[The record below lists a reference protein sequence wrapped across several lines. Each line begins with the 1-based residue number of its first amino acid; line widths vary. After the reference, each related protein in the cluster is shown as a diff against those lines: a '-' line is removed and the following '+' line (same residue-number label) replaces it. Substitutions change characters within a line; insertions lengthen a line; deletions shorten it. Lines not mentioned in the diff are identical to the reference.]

1 MKHSAASLD
10 SEAGARCQPCGSAQ
24 LGWQPVDNA
33 QLVQQLA
40 AHAQLIQQFAAHAQ
54 LTQQLAAHVQIADYE
69 QLDRP
74 TAEEA
79 ALQLPEEV
87 QAVGRQLG
95 HAGGWRQAAGQ
106 LPGPDFARCRG
117 FLKLLMVFQIQ

>member
-1 MKHSAASLD
+1 MEHSAASLG
-10 SEAGARCQPCGSAQ
+10 SEAEARCQLCGTAQ

-33 QLVQQLA
+33 QFVQQLA
-40 AHAQLIQQFAAHAQ
+40 ALAPLTQQFAAHAQ
-54 LTQQLAAHVQIADYE
+54 LTQQFAAHAPIADYE

-79 ALQLPEEV
+79 ARQLPEEV
-87 QAVGRQLG
+87 QAVGRLLG

-106 LPGPDFARCRG
+106 PPGPDFARCRG
-117 FLKLLMVFQIQ
+117 FLKL

>member
-1 MKHSAASLD
+1 MKHSEAA
-10 SEAGARCQPCGSAQ
+10 ARCQPCGTAQ
-24 LGWQPVDNA
+24 LGWQPDDNA

-40 AHAQLIQQFAAHAQ
+40 AHAPFVQQLAARAE
-54 LTQQLAAHVQIADYE
+54 LTQQFAAHVQIADCE
-69 QLDRP
+69 ELDPP

-79 ALQLPEEV
+79 ARQLPEVV
-87 QAVGRQLG
+87 QAVGQRLG

-106 LPGPDFARCRG
+106 PPGRDFARCRG

>member
-1 MKHSAASLD
+1 MKHGAASLG
-10 SEAGARCQPCGSAQ
+10 SEAGARCQPCVTAQ

-40 AHAQLIQQFAAHAQ
+40 VHAQ
-54 LTQQLAAHVQIADYE
+54 LTQQYAPHVQTADYE
-69 QLDRP
+69 QLAPP

-79 ALQLPEEV
+79 ARQQPEEV
-87 QAVGRQLG
+87 QAVGRRLG

-106 LPGPDFARCRG
+106 PPGPDFSRCRG
-117 FLKLLMVFQIQ
+117 FLKLIMVFQIQ

>member
-1 MKHSAASLD
+1 MKHS
-10 SEAGARCQPCGSAQ
+10 EAQ

-40 AHAQLIQQFAAHAQ
+40 Q
-54 LTQQLAAHVQIADYE
+54 LTQQLAAHAPIADYE
-69 QLDRP
+69 QLGPP

-79 ALQLPEEV
+79 ARQLPEEV
-87 QAVGRQLG
+87 QAVGRLLG

-106 LPGPDFARCRG
+106 PLAPDFARCRG
-117 FLKLLMVFQIQ
+117 FLKLLIVN